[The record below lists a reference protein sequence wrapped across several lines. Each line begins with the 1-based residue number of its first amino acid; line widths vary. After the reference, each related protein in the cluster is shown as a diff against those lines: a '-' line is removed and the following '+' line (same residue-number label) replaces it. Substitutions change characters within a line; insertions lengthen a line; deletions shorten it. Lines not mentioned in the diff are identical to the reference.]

1 MRFIFMKN
9 EVKCYRCGTQINLT
23 SKTLGEEITCPHCQ
37 GKMTL
42 DKKSNR
48 WYKVY
53 RYGFSILLSLILVML
68 LFLFTTNLIILVMAC
83 ILISFFISSVS
94 DKVGLWL
101 AFKTVGLSYEHVQT
115 EKELR
120 KQNKK

>member
-1 MRFIFMKN
+1 MKN
-9 EVKCYRCGTQINLT
+9 EVKCFRCGTPIELT
-23 SKTLGEEITCPHCQ
+23 SKTIGEEIACPHCQ

-53 RYGFSILLSLILVML
+53 RYGFSILLSLVLVML
-68 LFLFTTNLIILVMAC
+68 LFLVTTNLIILVLAC
-83 ILISFFISSVS
+83 ILISFFISSTS
-94 DKVGLWL
+94 DKIGLWL
-101 AFKTVGLSYEHVQT
+101 AFKTVGLSYEHVKT

-120 KQNKK
+120 KENKK